1 LSGTNSRGVHG
12 EDLARV
18 QRARIVDLI
27 GSRIALRGPKPR
39 LKAASA
45 QAIGPGIREL
55 AINAGKYGSL
65 STESDRVDVTMHWSE
80 REGAARV
87 RASAARVRHHSH
99 GSDDGALCRW
109 RGRSRDGGRTKK
121 MAP

>member
-1 LSGTNSRGVHG
+1 MTRFSERILALSANQDLLVRNEQQGVHV

-18 QRARIVDLI
+18 QRAHIVDLI

-45 QAIGPGIREL
+45 QAIGLGIREL

-65 STESDRVDVTMHWSE
+65 STESGRVDVTMHWSE
-80 REGAARV
+80 REGAPVPVPQR
-87 RASAARVRHHSH
+87 
-99 GSDDGALCRW
+99 
-109 RGRSRDGGRTKK
+109 RGFDTTVTE
-121 MAP
+121 